1 MKSRYEVGDL
11 VKILDPL
18 PSRSV
23 VGINSSMREQAGKI
37 TTITDIVRNS
47 SAHDGYIYRLKDTG
61 SWNWESHMFMPAS
74 SFELNYDEDD
84 IQDASFGAFFSAY
97 KIS

>member
-1 MKSRYEVGDL
+1 MESRYKVGDL

-23 VGINSSMREQAGKI
+23 VGTNSYMKEQAGKI
-37 TTITDIVRNS
+37 TTITDIRRHSNT
-47 SAHDGYIYRLKDTG
+47 HDGYIYRLKDTG
-61 SWNWESHMFMPAS
+61 YWHWESHMFMPAS

-97 KIS
+97 KSS